1 MTRSEIRTLTNHA
14 VRRIKSVRDAGRPR
28 RGAIADGVVGS
39 AQLIGLGSVQG
50 TDRDGWRAGI
60 AQELVGRRSEQHYR
74 GDVTGHLR
82 RQRLGYGGGE
92 LCGDFLGHGSRRDEA
107 GYDGALGIAAE
118 HHSGVRTIGRR
129 GFQMSAGVRDPV
141 DDRGSESDAAIEIA
155 AGWVIDRIHPDRLAA
170 DSRSQRVDESL
181 PDSADSRGLAGTAG
195 EHHLHVRTG
204 GGGHDGDGCA
214 DHARPGRC
222 HGGPQQTGDS
232 KCAHRRRMP
241 ADRSAKPGVAHVGG
255 LAPWLADEL
264 HRTVNPPKSITP
276 SLNACSACVADA
288 NSCHTVLMVPHDLRT
303 DDSLPAAASA
313 QDSEQV
319 ADLVIQA
326 TADHR
331 ITPTMLG
338 QMLVSASR
346 SIADEDDLLT
356 LLQHVCEI
364 AHDAVDGADSTGVTI
379 DLGGRVYTAVHT
391 DQRTLRVDTEQY
403 DAGQGPCL
411 DASRTRT
418 IVLVDSDDAAAT
430 WPRFAAAAR
439 DEGILSFLAAPLF
452 TDDQTLGS
460 LNLYGR
466 SRSAFDNFDAEILAM
481 LTTAVSR
488 AIGDFSRFRSAREVL
503 VMGARS
509 EAAATAC
516 RCDEKRLRL
525 WPWTEIQHK
534 FGQISAPTRGWLSR

>member
-1 MTRSEIRTLTNHA
+1 MT
-14 VRRIKSVRDAGRPR
+14 
-28 RGAIADGVVGS
+28 
-39 AQLIGLGSVQG
+39 
-50 TDRDGWRAGI
+50 
-60 AQELVGRRSEQHYR
+60 
-74 GDVTGHLR
+74 
-82 RQRLGYGGGE
+82 
-92 LCGDFLGHGSRRDEA
+92 
-107 GYDGALGIAAE
+107 
-118 HHSGVRTIGRR
+118 
-129 GFQMSAGVRDPV
+129 
-141 DDRGSESDAAIEIA
+141 
-155 AGWVIDRIHPDRLAA
+155 
-170 DSRSQRVDESL
+170 
-181 PDSADSRGLAGTAG
+181 
-195 EHHLHVRTG
+195 
-204 GGGHDGDGCA
+204 CA
-214 DHARPGRC
+214 NA
-222 HGGPQQTGDS
+222 
-232 KCAHRRRMP
+232 
-241 ADRSAKPGVAHVGG
+241 
-255 LAPWLADEL
+255 
-264 HRTVNPPKSITP
+264 ITP
-276 SLNACSACVADA
+276 SLNACSAGVSDG
-288 NSCHTVLMVPHDLRT
+288 NSCHTVLMVSPDRRT

-326 TADHR
+326 TGDSR

-418 IVLVDSDDAAAT
+418 IVLVDSDDAAAN

-466 SRSAFDNFDAEILAM
+466 SRSAFDNFDAEILGM

-488 AIGDFSRFRSAREVL
+488 AIGDFSRFRSARDVADSIQRALQTRAPIEQAKGMLMAIHQIDADQAFDLLRRKSQEMNVPLRAIAADL
-503 VMGARS
+503 VQQLSATS
-509 EAAATAC
+509 QPEA
-516 RCDEKRLRL
+516 D
-525 WPWTEIQHK
+525 
-534 FGQISAPTRGWLSR
+534 APQAV